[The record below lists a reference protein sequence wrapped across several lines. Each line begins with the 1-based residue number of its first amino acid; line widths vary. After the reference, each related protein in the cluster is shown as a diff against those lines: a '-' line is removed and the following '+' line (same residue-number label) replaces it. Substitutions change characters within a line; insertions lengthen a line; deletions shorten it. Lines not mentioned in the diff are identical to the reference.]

1 MLMTDRKCNTLYD
14 ENTAK
19 TEFAATPEFFLKKR

>member
-19 TEFAATPEFFLKKR
+19 TEFTATPEFFF